1 MHNEYVTSAI
11 MRAAPEA
18 VWKILTDAAGYAQW
32 NPEIMGIDGR
42 IALNERIKARV
53 KVQSGAIR
61 SVGLRVT
68 AFDEASRRM
77 EWTGGLPL
85 GLFVGRRT
93 LEVKPREGGSE
104 FRMHLRMTGPLAGM
118 ILKSLGD
125 RQPEIDSFS
134 AALKARTEQNP

>member
-1 MHNEYVTSAI
+1 MQNEYVTTSI
-11 MRAAPEA
+11 IRATPDA
-18 VWKILTDAAGYAQW
+18 VWRILTDSSGYAQW
-32 NPEIMGIDGR
+32 NPEIMAIEGQMGHNAR
-42 IALNERIKARV
+42 IRARV
-53 KVQSGAIR
+53 KVGGGAIR

-68 AFDEASRRM
+68 AFDAASHRM
-77 EWTGGLPL
+77 EWTGGMPF

-93 LEVKPREGGSE
+93 LEVKPRDGGSE

-134 AALKARTEQNP
+134 AALKVRSEQRP